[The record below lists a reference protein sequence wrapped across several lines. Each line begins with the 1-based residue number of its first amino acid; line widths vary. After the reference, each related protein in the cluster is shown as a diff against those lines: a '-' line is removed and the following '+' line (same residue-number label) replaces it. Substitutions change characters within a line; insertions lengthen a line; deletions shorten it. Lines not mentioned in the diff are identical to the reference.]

1 MGSWLWI
8 GDRWRWRGGE
18 NTDAENIFSAGRDR
32 GHQCQSMFMFTAQW
46 SPGYHHLYIEAL
58 LCICWS
64 PFPASNNCF
73 AEISCVSGQK
83 SERNNLEISR
93 TDVCN
98 PREGHCWL
106 FYVCELL
113 EFENKDKLKTKVYHN
128 CDLWQFNVMFNN
140 K

>member
-1 MGSWLWI
+1 MFI
-8 GDRWRWRGGE
+8 V
-18 NTDAENIFSAGRDR
+18 NVYA
-32 GHQCQSMFMFTAQW
+32 HCSM
-46 SPGYHHLYIEAL
+46 INEAL
-58 LCICWS
+58 
-64 PFPASNNCF
+64 FPGSNNCF

-128 CDLWQFNVMFNN
+128 CDL
-140 K
+140 